1 MTDPA
6 GGDETGPE
14 TRVERELGIEVG
26 DKEVQP
32 RGTMVLLVL
41 FLLAIAATFA
51 WTYYTLIE
59 RS

>member
-6 GGDETGPE
+6 AGEDAGAE
-14 TRVERELGIEVG
+14 TRLEREMGIEVG

-32 RGTMVLLVL
+32 RGTMVLLIL
-41 FLLAIAATFA
+41 FLVAVAATFA

>member
-1 MTDPA
+1 VTADA
-6 GGDETGPE
+6 HEGPE
-14 TRVERELGIEVG
+14 TRIEAEMGIEVG

-41 FLLAIAATFA
+41 FLLLIAGTWA
-51 WTYYTLIE
+51 WTYYTLLE

>member
-6 GGDETGPE
+6 AEEGGAE
-14 TRVERELGIEVG
+14 TRLERELGIEVG

-32 RGTMVLLVL
+32 RGTFVLLIL
-41 FLLAIAATFA
+41 FLLAVAATFA

-59 RS
+59 RG